1 MIKIFNLSQLRKR
14 QIVRLAFKKHRL
26 VIVRMRIVQSANTS
40 KLVARCCMTHLI
52 RQKVTSVEC
61 EGGTDM
67 CCDKVLSWCLRW
79 LTTKQISSRLYF
91 PALNILFYLTL
102 SIISNGQIRSNALDQ
117 SSLLDEQKKFVC
129 KIFVKVRTLCVI
141 DIDFLKD
148 FGVSNIKDVS
158 CHGTPQEL

>member
-1 MIKIFNLSQLRKR
+1 M
-14 QIVRLAFKKHRL
+14 
-26 VIVRMRIVQSANTS
+26 
-40 KLVARCCMTHLI
+40 
-52 RQKVTSVEC
+52 
-61 EGGTDM
+61 
-67 CCDKVLSWCLRW
+67 
-79 LTTKQISSRLYF
+79 
-91 PALNILFYLTL
+91 LFYLTL
-102 SIISNGQIRSNALDQ
+102 SIISNGQIRSNARDQ